1 MKSVGIFLLLLVM
14 VSSAVAQSKKATAA
28 QLDGKERQL
37 EDLYADYWRTEYK
50 KALGDQQASSSST
63 EERIRGVFKDE
74 GFLVSL
80 KNTSFRDSLLNRRRD
95 LFLHE
100 AVFTII
106 TTDAKLNALEES
118 ITREEGNFRYK
129 VADKQ
134 NTRAELG
141 NLVAGSP
148 DRRIREQAWRARAQ
162 IAPLNGARS
171 CFLLLLVECESQEQQ
186 FLVPLD
192 L

>member
-1 MKSVGIFLLLLVM
+1 MLMISQPKIDIDSP
-14 VSSAVAQSKKATAA
+14 VSATA
-28 QLDGKERQL
+28 
-37 EDLYADYWRTEYK
+37 
-50 KALGDQQASSSST
+50 
-63 EERIRGVFKDE
+63 VFDPPVA
-74 GFLVSL
+74 GPGQTAIYRVTF
-80 KNTSFRDSLLNRRRD
+80 
-95 LFLHE
+95 
-100 AVFTII
+100 
-106 TTDAKLNALEES
+106 NALEES

-148 DRRIREQAWRARAQ
+148 DRRTREQAWRARAQ